1 MLNICYTIT
10 QKKKKQGGGLKKGD
24 LYIIANVVLNFNS
37 QGN

>member
-10 QKKKKQGGGLKKGD
+10 QKNKEGGLKKGD

-37 QGN
+37 HRN